1 MIFFLDGAI
10 GMGNSGIEHAQFY
23 RAKRFDQAGLPYKY
37 VYVDLIKELR
47 EAMAQWQLANDSVIN
62 MWEYFVLGGDYL
74 HSGIK
79 EEVPSQT
86 ELLIDSTDTHR
97 KRDTYTKSGLHIVE
111 HLVKYPDKHSKSNIL
126 LVSTGRVEIFNTA
139 TGKRKVMFEYVD
151 DDHRK
156 MLVRNIHLYDQD
168 GQHLFFTN
176 IVPLRRYFYQQLDQA
191 FSGQNIFFIDR
202 GEDAEDSLFNHS
214 LPNAKVIE
222 AIHADH
228 LADRDDPRYPLWNNY
243 YEYLLTHLDSV
254 EKVIVATELQRQ
266 DLLKDFPNAADKI
279 VTIPVGGVRDAEP
292 ALNHAKHTP
301 LKLVTASRLA
311 AEKHI
316 DLIVRAVAKLNAE
329 NIPVTLDIFG
339 QGEMHDK
346 LEKTIEETKSQDTVT
361 LKGLSNNLAEEYP
374 QYDVFVSASYSEGF
388 GLTYIEALN
397 AALPVV
403 TFNARFG
410 AQELIKDGDNG
421 FLQDFKRDDE
431 DYNVTQLVAG
441 IKRLLAEDYGQLQE
455 HTRASVKDYQDHVI
469 ADKWGALINE
479 L

>member
-1 MIFFLDGAI
+1 
-10 GMGNSGIEHAQFY
+10 
-23 RAKRFDQAGLPYKY
+23 
-37 VYVDLIKELR
+37 
-47 EAMAQWQLANDSVIN
+47 
-62 MWEYFVLGGDYL
+62 
-74 HSGIK
+74 
-79 EEVPSQT
+79 
-86 ELLIDSTDTHR
+86 
-97 KRDTYTKSGLHIVE
+97 
-111 HLVKYPDKHSKSNIL
+111 
-126 LVSTGRVEIFNTA
+126 
-139 TGKRKVMFEYVD
+139 
-151 DDHRK
+151 
-156 MLVRNIHLYDQD
+156 
-168 GQHLFFTN
+168 
-176 IVPLRRYFYQQLDQA
+176 
-191 FSGQNIFFIDR
+191 
-202 GEDAEDSLFNHS
+202 
-214 LPNAKVIE
+214 
-222 AIHADH
+222 
-228 LADRDDPRYPLWNNY
+228 
-243 YEYLLTHLDSV
+243 
-254 EKVIVATELQRQ
+254 VATELQRQ